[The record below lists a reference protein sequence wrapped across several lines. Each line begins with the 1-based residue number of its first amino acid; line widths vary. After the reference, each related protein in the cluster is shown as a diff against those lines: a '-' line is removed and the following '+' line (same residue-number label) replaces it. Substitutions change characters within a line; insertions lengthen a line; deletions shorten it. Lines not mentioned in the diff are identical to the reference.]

1 MISYQHCAEAA
12 PYQVV
17 FKKCRVPRGFLLTPD
32 YLLACCQLFNVISS
46 SLPRTIK
53 SVIEVSHLQK
63 SFGQVKAVDNISF
76 QVLPGEIFGLLG
88 PNGAGKTTTLR
99 ILSTLLKMDS
109 GSATLNGLDV
119 KKQSEEVRRTIGVVN
134 GGMGLY
140 DRLTGLEV
148 LQYFGNLYG
157 LSKNAVQK
165 RVSDLDGMLQLGA
178 TLSRRCGDFST
189 GMKQKIVIA
198 RAVIHDPSIIF
209 FDEATNGLDVMARRA
224 VLDFVKN
231 YPKGKRTVIYSTHIM
246 NEVEELCSRA
256 AVIYQGKLIAEN
268 TINGLL
274 EETQSKNLE
283 QAFFSL
289 VENSGLIKEETL

>member
-1 MISYQHCAEAA
+1 
-12 PYQVV
+12 
-17 FKKCRVPRGFLLTPD
+17 
-32 YLLACCQLFNVISS
+32 
-46 SLPRTIK
+46 
-53 SVIEVSHLQK
+53 VIEVKNLQK
-63 SFGQVKAVDNISF
+63 TFGALRAVDNISF
-76 QVLPGEIFGLLG
+76 QVFPGEIFGLLG

-99 ILSTLLKMDS
+99 ILSTLLKAD
-109 GSATLNGLDV
+109 GGTAILNGLEV
-119 KKQSEEVRRTIGVVN
+119 RKQSEEVRKIIGVVN

-148 LQYFGNLYG
+148 LHYFGTLYG
-157 LSKNAVQK
+157 MSKNDVDK
-165 RVSDLDGMLQLGA
+165 RVKELDTLLHLGA
-178 TLSRRCGDFST
+178 TLNRRCGDFST

-224 VLDFVKN
+224 VLDFVKQ
-231 YPKGKRTVIYSTHIM
+231 YPDDKRTVIYSTHIM

-268 TINGLL
+268 SISGLL
-274 EETQSKNLE
+274 EQTKANNLE

-289 VENSGLIKEETL
+289 VENSGLVTEETL